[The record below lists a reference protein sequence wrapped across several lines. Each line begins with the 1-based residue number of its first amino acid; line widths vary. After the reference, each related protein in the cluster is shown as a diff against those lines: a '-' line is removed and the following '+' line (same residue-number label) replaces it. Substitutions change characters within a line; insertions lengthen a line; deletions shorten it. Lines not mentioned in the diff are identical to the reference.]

1 MINSTNKL
9 SLNTQQSPAEK
20 LVRRINREFK
30 KCTYIGDIQ
39 IDDEEYQTVILFL
52 KHGYEKIL
60 SSPQHETINPL
71 FAVGLVQIGI
81 RYYDGRFWSHVQ
93 KELKLEKFPMNHQGW
108 IGKSFYKTLIRFG
121 KFHVAEN
128 EFMNNILLHSSMLK
142 RIPVL

>member
-1 MINSTNKL
+1 MINSTNKS
-9 SLNTQQSPAEK
+9 SLNTQQSPAVK

-93 KELKLEKFPMNHQGW
+93 KGIE
-108 IGKSFYKTLIRFG
+108 T
-121 KFHVAEN
+121 
-128 EFMNNILLHSSMLK
+128 
-142 RIPVL
+142 